1 MTHSTTSS
9 PNQETLARL
18 AILRVL
24 IDDVHDQVDALIP
37 PEHRHGGLAAKPWVD
52 AVNTAGQLGT
62 ELLALQDHVARS
74 ELTVLA

>member
-1 MTHSTTSS
+1 MMFMT
-9 PNQETLARL
+9 RL
-18 AILRVL
+18 
-24 IDDVHDQVDALIP
+24 DALIP